1 MKPRTPFILP
11 AAGLLVLLAGC
22 AMQVKPDDPYAIRQQ
37 QLEARVARLDQLFKN
52 QSLTSM
58 SQRIDD
64 LQDQMRRLRGDVQIL
79 EHNVDLTKKQQ
90 RDLYLDLDRRLQ
102 KLELGAGGAQT
113 GTGGNPQAATQSA
126 AGAGDEQS
134 AYQKSFDLVRQGR
147 YDDAIAGFTAFIQ
160 QYPQSSLV
168 PNAEFW
174 MGESH
179 YQQSDFQ
186 GALINYKAV
195 VRNYPD
201 SSKAPDAL
209 LKMGYAQYEMKGW
222 KSARKTLD
230 SVISKYPGSRS
241 AGFAKQRLQRM
252 KKEGH

>member
-1 MKPRTPFILP
+1 MRSYRTAMLP
-11 AAGLLVLLAGC
+11 AAGLIVLLAGC
-22 AMQVKPDDPYAIRQQ
+22 TMQVKPDDPYAIRQQ
-37 QLEARVARLDQLFKN
+37 QLEARVDRLDQLFKN
-52 QSLTSM
+52 QSLSSM

-64 LQDQMRRLRGDVQIL
+64 QQDQLRQLRGDVETL

-102 KLELGAGGAQT
+102 KLELGTGNSQASNGNTSTAAQ
-113 GTGGNPQAATQSA
+113 PAANDA
-126 AGAGDEQS
+126 DERS
-134 AYQKSFDLVRQGR
+134 AYQKNFNLVKQGR
-147 YDDAIAGFTAFIQ
+147 YDDAINGFTAFIQ
-160 QYPQSSLV
+160 QYPQSQLV

-186 GALINYKAV
+186 GALVNYKAV
-195 VRNYPD
+195 VQNYPD

-209 LKMGYAQYEMKGW
+209 LKMGYAQYEMKDW
-222 KSARKTLD
+222 KAARKTLD
-230 SVISKYPGSRS
+230 SVVSKYPDSRS
-241 AGFAKQRLQRM
+241 AGYAKQRLQRM

>member
-1 MKPRTPFILP
+1 MRYRALAILP
-11 AAGLLVLLAGC
+11 AAGLIALLTGC

-37 QLEARVARLDQLFKN
+37 QLEARVDRIDQLFKN

-64 LQDQMRRLRGDVQIL
+64 LQDQLRQLRGDVETL

-102 KLELGAGGAQT
+102 KLELGAGNQQT
-113 GTGGNPQAATQSA
+113 GDSNTSTAPQSA
-126 AGAGDEQS
+126 ASADDEQ
-134 AYQKSFDLVRQGR
+134 ARYQKNFNLVKQGR

-160 QYPQSSLV
+160 QYPQSQLV

-195 VRNYPD
+195 VENYPD

-209 LKMGYAQYEMKGW
+209 LKMGYAQYELKDW
-222 KSARKTLD
+222 KAARKTLTT
-230 SVISKYPGSRS
+230 VVNKYPSSRS
-241 AGFAKQRLQRM
+241 ARFAKERLQRM
-252 KKEGH
+252 KKAGH

>member
-1 MKPRTPFILP
+1 MRYGSLTILP
-11 AAGLLVLLAGC
+11 AAGLIVLLTGC

-37 QLEARVARLDQLFKN
+37 QLETRVDRLDQLFKN

-58 SQRIDD
+58 SQRLDD
-64 LQDQMRRLRGDVQIL
+64 LQDQLRQLRGDVETL

-102 KLELGAGGAQT
+102 KLELGT
-113 GTGGNPQAATQSA
+113 GTPQAGSGNASATTQSPTNS
-126 AGAGDEQS
+126 GDEQS
-134 AYQKSFDLVRQGR
+134 AYQKNFDLVKQGR
-147 YDDAIAGFTAFIQ
+147 YDDAINGFTAFIQ
-160 QYPQSSLV
+160 QYPQSQLV

-186 GALINYKAV
+186 GALVNYKAV
-195 VRNYPD
+195 VENYPD
-201 SSKAPDAL
+201 SNKASDAL
-209 LKMGYAQYEMKGW
+209 LKMGYAQYEMKNW
-222 KSARKTLD
+222 KAARKALD
-230 SVISKYPGSRS
+230 SVVSKYPSSRS
-241 AGFAKQRLQRM
+241 AKYAKERLQRM

>member
-1 MKPRTPFILP
+1 MNFRGLFILP
-11 AAGLLVLLAGC
+11 AAGLITLLAGC
-22 AMQVKPDDPYAIRQQ
+22 AMQVRPDDPYAIRQQ
-37 QLEARVARLDQLFKN
+37 QLEARVDRLDQLFKN

-64 LQDQMRRLRGDVQIL
+64 LQDQLRQLRGDVETL
-79 EHNVDLTKKQQ
+79 EHNVDLSKKQQ

-102 KLELGAGGAQT
+102 KLELGTGSAQSGA
-113 GTGGNPQAATQSA
+113 GNPQAASQST

-134 AYQKSFDLVRQGR
+134 AYQKNFNLVKQGR

-195 VRNYPD
+195 AQNYPD
-201 SSKAPDAL
+201 SSKAPDAM
-209 LKMGYAQYEMKGW
+209 LKMGYAQYEMKDW
-222 KSARKTLD
+222 KAARKTLD
-230 SVISKYPGSRS
+230 AVISKYPGSRS

>member
-1 MKPRTPFILP
+1 MNVRGLFILP
-11 AAGLLVLLAGC
+11 AAGLITLLAGC
-22 AMQVKPDDPYAIRQQ
+22 AMQVRPDDPYAIRQQ
-37 QLEARVARLDQLFKN
+37 QLEARVDRLDQLFKN

-64 LQDQMRRLRGDVQIL
+64 LQDQLRQLRGDVETL
-79 EHNVDLTKKQQ
+79 EHNVDLSKKQQ

-102 KLELGAGGAQT
+102 KLELGTGSAQAGT
-113 GTGGNPQAATQSA
+113 GNPQAASQST
-126 AGAGDEQS
+126 AGSGDEQS
-134 AYQKSFDLVRQGR
+134 AYQKNFNLVKQGR
-147 YDDAIAGFTAFIQ
+147 YDDAIAGFTSFIQ

-195 VRNYPD
+195 VQNYPD
-201 SSKAPDAL
+201 SSKAPDAM
-209 LKMGYAQYEMKGW
+209 LKMGYAQYEMKDW
-222 KSARKTLD
+222 KAARKTLD
-230 SVISKYPGSRS
+230 AVISKYPGSRS